1 MGVIQGYPP
10 GQAYLAASDEDL
22 IKQAREYALDL
33 QYRLQELQ
41 SRGWIVGLDWGQCSA
56 YRKFDSILVT
66 ARKQVEL

>member
-1 MGVIQGYPP
+1 MGIIRNYPE
-10 GQAYLAASDEDL
+10 ACLAASDEDL

-41 SRGWIVGLDWGQCSA
+41 SRGWIVGLDWGQRGSSH
-56 YRKFDSILVT
+56 KLSSITVT